1 LRIMGNTS
9 LKTINHQH
17 NLPHSG
23 SDISETD
30 NHSDL
35 LEQRDVEVKALISL
49 ADRIEN
55 EVKDGSFEDALRS
68 NSRLWGLFYDKAM
81 TDRALSKS
89 MEFQDYKL
97 NENIIKLANF
107 VFKKTAVV
115 LDKKDYG
122 QAAILARLNREI
134 ADGLKS

>member
-1 LRIMGNTS
+1 MCSNKKKRNRTEQIRRIKIANTLIGLPNTS
-9 LKTINHQH
+9 
-17 NLPHSG
+17 
-23 SDISETD
+23 
-30 NHSDL
+30 
-35 LEQRDVEVKALISL
+35 VKITNTLITGQ
-49 ADRIEN
+49 AAKNNPKN
-55 EVKDGSFEDALRS
+55 EVISYCL
-68 NSRLWGLFYDKAM
+68 M
-81 TDRALSKS
+81 QS